1 MSTNVII
8 YDSHPI
14 IIYGLK
20 HLLAN
25 MDYTITCSTSEPS
38 EFIYQVESHIPD
50 VIIFDPVNLP
60 EEHFNKL
67 CRIKR
72 LNPHIKVFVLAG
84 GDSAYHLIRGHRLEI
99 QGYLTKS
106 DELERIVILLER
118 MKSDR
123 HIFVHSP
130 LQIGSTNKDLQLILT
145 FTNRE
150 LQILRELASGKT
162 NKTIAS
168 ELLLS
173 SKTISTY
180 KRSIMTKLKTD
191 KIRDV
196 VDFARRSG
204 F

>member
-1 MSTNVII
+1 MPSNVII
-8 YDSHPI
+8 YDNHPI
-14 IIYGLK
+14 ILYGLK
-20 HLLAN
+20 QMLAN
-25 MDYTITCSTSEPS
+25 MDYTLICCTSEPG
-38 EFIYQVESHIPD
+38 EFIYQVESHIPE
-50 VIIFDPVNLP
+50 VIILDPVNLP
-60 EEHFNKL
+60 EESFQKL

-72 LNPHIKVFVLAG
+72 LNPRIKIFVLAAS
-84 GDSAYHLIRGHRLEI
+84 DSAWHLIRGHRLEI

-118 MKSDR
+118 MKGDKPV
-123 HIFVHSP
+123 FVRSP
-130 LQIGSTNKDLQLILT
+130 LQAGSTDQDLQLILS

-150 LQILRELASGKT
+150 LQILRELASGKS
-162 NKTIAS
+162 NKVIAT

-180 KRSIMTKLKTD
+180 KRSIMTKLRTD

-196 VDFARRSG
+196 VDFARRNG